1 MSNPGQATPADY
13 NKLRTQNLNL
23 ITREGAPPFTNGFIA
38 AFTYEDGAG
47 LSITA
52 YRAFFVIKGKVIT
65 SVVSGNKNLVLMAV
79 KELVNGLGSL

>member
-1 MSNPGQATPADY
+1 MNNPGQPTPTDY

-23 ITREGAPPFTNGFIA
+23 ITKEGAPPFTNGFIA
-38 AFTYEDGAG
+38 AFTYEDGEG

-65 SVVSGNKNLVLMAV
+65 SVVSGSKELVLMAV
-79 KELVNGLGSL
+79 KTLVEGLGDA